1 MQTRLELLVL
11 FLRCAHQM
19 SFSLRLAQAPSN
31 STELHAYNAG
41 VQMGCWGLVI
51 YAATAAV
58 CSGKRLHS
66 QTLERT
72 SSMHCKIK
80 MVSLQLASTP
90 SFGVKNTSEKHFGW
104 S

>member
-1 MQTRLELLVL
+1 MCRPTWSCLFFF
-11 FLRCAHQM
+11 FLRCAHQKKM

-72 SSMHCKIK
+72 SSVYCKIK
-80 MVSLQLASTP
+80 MV
-90 SFGVKNTSEKHFGW
+90 
-104 S
+104 